1 MAFVCD
7 LELSEAEAACRE
19 QVADARRIVIKVGTS
34 SLTHQNGQM
43 NLRQLDLLSQVI
55 ADLMNRGFEVVL
67 VTSAA
72 IAVGMHR
79 LRLKERPTEL
89 KDLQA
94 VASIGQADLMTLY
107 RKFLNDYNH
116 ICGQILLTRDD
127 VDDEITRNNLIN
139 TFEALLERH
148 VLPIVNENDSVST
161 TEVYH
166 NGTFGDNDMLSAI
179 VAELIHAD
187 ALFLLSDVDGLYK
200 QDPRTLDEALIEKS
214 FISYVGKDEI
224 DFVKNYSGGAG
235 SSRGT
240 GGMRS
245 KIAAA
250 EHSCQAG
257 IPMLI
262 LHGKDPR
269 TISQVLEGERY
280 GTIFDPNLPKD

>member
-7 LELSEAEAACRE
+7 LELSEDEAACRE